1 MTPHLLRLTAFG
13 PFAASVTVDLDA
25 LAGAGL
31 FLLHGPTG
39 AGKTTLLDGLG
50 FALFG
55 RVPGVR
61 NAAKRLR
68 ADQADAALRTEV
80 QLEATLSGRRMRIT
94 RSPQQ
99 ERAKARGSGTT
110 VEPARVLLEE
120 LVEGDWVCISTRV
133 GEADLEIA
141 DLVGMSAEQ
150 FFQVVLLPQGD
161 FAQFLRASSV
171 DRAAVLQKLFG
182 TERFADVEVWLS
194 TRRRLCMEQVACAR
208 AELSR
213 VEARVAEV
221 AGVPPW
227 SQPTD
232 LPGSFADAV
241 PAAEGSINVAPGS
254 LRWAAALLDTC
265 QAEVTRL
272 QLDLQVATAERDR
285 TRAAAVLTHRLR
297 ERQQRLVSVLAR
309 QADLA
314 AAEPL
319 LVLTRAELDAANRAR
334 EAAGAIAQIAE
345 RRRARDDALGAEAVA
360 RSGLSGTGLDVDLGV
375 DDLRGQL
382 SSGRERYGR
391 LEALRA
397 VDAARQEAVAEAAK
411 AGDEEA
417 DALAA
422 HGAAC
427 LVLEGLPAR
436 RVLVV
441 AQLATAR
448 AAAERL
454 PALAYDRD
462 RLAALRPD
470 LVELGRVS
478 TRMAVLGEQHLSARE
493 TALALAIKAND
504 LRTASI
510 NTMIARLAFALESD
524 APCPVCGSLEHPD
537 PSLLQDEGV
546 SSDDEERSRLEAE
559 RAQRDVADLETRQ
572 AAAMATAAALR
583 SRLGA
588 LTLEALDLDLAER
601 DLVIAAA
608 RDDSRGAGSAEGDLE
623 QLDQGRVTATS
634 AVVAAEGRAEAAQR
648 RKVDATAR
656 ARAAQDQLDRELFGL
671 AADLAGALGALG
683 NRLTACERALE
694 ASADL
699 ALAQAELDR
708 AVSEAETA
716 CGSAGFA
723 SVDSAR
729 SATRSSPW
737 LSTTGEQL
745 REAGAARAGVLEA
758 LADPELDV
766 ELDPPAPVAAV
777 DALASEAEVAHAEA
791 VGRSAQAQA
800 RRTGLE
806 RLLPVLERESSALLP
821 LEERAAEVRGLA
833 ELCAGAGANALK
845 MTLTAF
851 VLAARLE
858 EVAAAA
864 SVRLLRMTQGRFE
877 LVHTDGA
884 ARAGQRSGLG
894 LLARDGWTGQ
904 DRDTSTLSGGETFL
918 ASLALA
924 LGLADVVTA
933 EAGGSR
939 IGALF
944 VDEGFGTLDEDAL
957 DEVMDVLDGLRE
969 GGRVVGVVSHVA
981 ELRQRIPAQ
990 VEVRK
995 TRSGSYLVLHGC

>member
-80 QLEATLSGRRMRIT
+80 QLEVTLSGRRMRIT

-120 LVEGDWVCISTRV
+120 LVEGDWVCVSTRV

-194 TRRRLCMEQVACAR
+194 TRRRLCVEQVACAR

-213 VEARVAEV
+213 VVARVAEV

-227 SQPTD
+227 PQTTD
-232 LPGSFADAV
+232 LPGTFADAV

-319 LVLTRAELDAANRAR
+319 LVLTRAELDAAHRAR
-334 EAAGAIAQIAE
+334 EAAGAIAQVAE

-648 RKVDATAR
+648 RNVDATAR

-708 AVSEAETA
+708 AVSDAEAA

-766 ELDPPAPVAAV
+766 ELDPPAPVAAFT
-777 DALASEAEVAHAEA
+777 ALASEAEVAYAEA

-995 TRSGSYLVLHGC
+995 TRSGSNLVLHGC

>member
-99 ERAKARGSGTT
+99 ERAKARGTGRT

-120 LVEGDWVCISTRV
+120 LVGDDWVCVSTRV

-171 DRAAVLQKLFG
+171 DRAAVLQRLFG
-182 TERFADVEVWLS
+182 TERFADVEAWLA
-194 TRRRLCMEQVACAR
+194 TRRRLGAEQVTAAR
-208 AELSR
+208 FDLSK
-213 VEARVAEV
+213 VVARVAEV
-221 AGVPPW
+221 AGVQPW
-227 SQPTD
+227 PVVD
-232 LPGSFADAV
+232 
-241 PAAEGSINVAPGS
+241 E
-254 LRWAAALLDTC
+254 ALDPVGWGVTLLEACRTEQNRL
-265 QAEVTRL
+265 QAEL
-272 QLDLQVATAERDR
+272 EVATAERDR
-285 TRAAAVLTHRLR
+285 TRAVAVVAHRLR
-297 ERQQRLVSVLAR
+297 ERQLRLASVRAR
-309 QADLA
+309 HADLA
-314 AAEPL
+314 AAEPS
-319 LVLTRAELDAANRAR
+319 LVVLRAELDAAHRAR
-334 EAAGAIAQIAE
+334 EAAGAIAQVAE
-345 RRRARDDALGAEAVA
+345 RRQVRDEALGAEAVA
-360 RSGLSGTGLDVDLGV
+360 RAGLSGTGLDVDLGA
-375 DDLRGQL
+375 DALRAQL

-391 LEALRA
+391 LEALRE
-397 VDAARQEAVAEAAK
+397 VDVARRSAVADAAK
-411 AGDEEA
+411 AGDEQA

-422 HGAAC
+422 HAVAR
-427 LVLEGLPAR
+427 LLLEGLPAR
-436 RVLVV
+436 RALV
-441 AQLATAR
+441 ATRLATAR

-454 PALAYDRD
+454 PALAADRD

-470 LVELGRVS
+470 LVELGRVTS
-478 TRMAVLGEQHLSARE
+478 RLALLGEQHLSARE
-493 TALALAIKAND
+493 TALALAVKAND

-537 PSLLQDEGV
+537 PSLLLDEGV
-546 SSDDEERSRLEAE
+546 SSDDEDRARLEAE
-559 RAQRDVADLETRQ
+559 RAQGEVADLETRL
-572 AAAMATAAALR
+572 ATATATAEALR
-583 SRLGA
+583 GRLGA
-588 LTLEALDLDLAER
+588 LTLEVLDLDLAER
-601 DLVIAAA
+601 DLYISAA
-608 RDDSRGAGSAEGDLE
+608 RAEALTAGSAEGALE
-623 QLDQGRVTATS
+623 QLDQERVTATS

-648 RKVDATAR
+648 RNVDATAR
-656 ARAAQDQLDRELFGL
+656 ACAAQDQLDREVEGL
-671 AADLAGALGALG
+671 AADLTGALEALG
-683 NRLTACERALE
+683 NRLVACERALE
-694 ASADL
+694 AGADL
-699 ALAQAELDR
+699 ASAQAELDR
-708 AVSEAETA
+708 ALSEADAA
-716 CGSAGFA
+716 CGNAGFA
-723 SVDSAR
+723 SVDGAR
-729 SATRSSPW
+729 SATRSPGW
-737 LSTTGEQL
+737 QSTTREQL
-745 REAGAARAGVLEA
+745 REAGDELAGVLAA

-766 ELDPPAPVAAV
+766 KLDPPAPVAEA
-777 DALASEAEVAHAEA
+777 DALASQAERSQADA
-791 VGRSAQAQA
+791 VGWSAQAQA

-806 RLLPVLERESSALLP
+806 RLLPILEQQSSALLP

-833 ELCAGAGANALK
+833 ELCAGAGANALR

-884 ARAGQRSGLG
+884 ARGGQRSGLG

-995 TRSGSYLVLHGC
+995 TRSGSSLVLHGC